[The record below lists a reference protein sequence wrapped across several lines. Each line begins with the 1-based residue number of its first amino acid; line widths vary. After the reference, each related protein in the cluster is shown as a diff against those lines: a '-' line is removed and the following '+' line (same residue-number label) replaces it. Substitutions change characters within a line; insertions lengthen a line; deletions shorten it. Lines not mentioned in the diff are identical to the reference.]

1 MRMPATYGAVHAV
14 FSELKLREPNVRIS
28 TLLDLGAG
36 PGTATWAASPLFP
49 DIKRATLIER
59 ESSLIELGRKLAM
72 NAGLSLN
79 LQWVE
84 QNVLQP
90 DAARH
95 DLVIMSYVIG
105 ELAPRDLP
113 KLIERAVE
121 RHSRDFSI
129 NLTRNPGRLSANHGC
144 QGSAYQCKRKSRR
157 SLSTHAGMS
166 RCCTSP
172 GSGVTLLPAWSAHRF
187 TVASNAQAS
196 AMKMRNF
203 HM

>member
-95 DLVIMSYVIG
+95 DLVILSYVIG

-113 KLIERAVE
+113 KLIERAWNV
-121 RHSRDFSI
+121 
-129 NLTRNPGRLSANHGC
+129 T
-144 QGSAYQCKRKSRR
+144 
-157 SLSTHAGMS
+157 AG
-166 RCCTSP
+166 
-172 GSGVTLLPAWSAHRF
+172 TLVLI
-187 TVASNAQAS
+187 
-196 AMKMRNF
+196 
-203 HM
+203 